1 MEKTGNHIIFW
12 VVYFLFW
19 WVNRIVQMPE
29 QTAEYLFW
37 RTFSNIIFVCI
48 FFYTVVFILNPAYTK
63 GKNYHFYLL
72 LTLSIIISY
81 SYFYYSTIILSIFV
95 KSGITEVTFKNISAR
110 YLTFLMFSLYCSL
123 PYIFINNYIQQE
135 KKKMTIATEKEI
147 LEKSILQAELA
158 GLKSQINPHFLYNT
172 LNFLY
177 AQALPLSK
185 KISESIILLSN
196 MMRYSID
203 ENDDEGKVS
212 LKKEVEQVHNLI
224 ALFRCQF
231 KSKLN
236 INFLIKGN
244 INYRRIEPLII
255 VSIVEKSLSLA
266 RLDILERPFEII
278 LETEGEIV
286 RLQLNFQ
293 NIDDNKDLKVE
304 FNYLHQQ
311 FQLLYQHKHS
321 LLIETEKAFSKIQ
334 ITLLL

>member
-1 MEKTGNHIIFW
+1 M
-12 VVYFLFW
+12 
-19 WVNRIVQMPE
+19 
-29 QTAEYLFW
+29 
-37 RTFSNIIFVCI
+37 
-48 FFYTVVFILNPAYTK
+48 
-63 GKNYHFYLL
+63 
-72 LTLSIIISY
+72 
-81 SYFYYSTIILSIFV
+81 
-95 KSGITEVTFKNISAR
+95 
-110 YLTFLMFSLYCSL
+110 
-123 PYIFINNYIQQE
+123 
-135 KKKMTIATEKEI
+135 
-147 LEKSILQAELA
+147 QAELA